1 MRAEPTNQTRQLKR
15 PISPIAAEMAS
26 KNKIV
31 VSSKIFVDDGKGEE
45 VIFQCDAQADKSKI
59 EIVQE
64 DFQYTYTGKHDHG
77 DMPVLKEGSGIC
89 KALKQVKEKTNA
101 FLTQKIESE
110 KQPKLKK
117 QKLTK

>member
-1 MRAEPTNQTRQLKR
+1 MKYPAP
-15 PISPIAAEMAS
+15 PFAVEMAS

-31 VSSKIFVDDGKGEE
+31 VSSKIFIDDGKGEE
-45 VIFQCDAQADKSKI
+45 IIFQCDGQADKSKI

>member
-1 MRAEPTNQTRQLKR
+1 
-15 PISPIAAEMAS
+15 MAS
-26 KNKIV
+26 TNIV

-45 VIFQCDAQADKSKI
+45 IVFQCEGQADKSKT
-59 EIVQE
+59 EIVRE

-89 KALKQVKEKTNA
+89 KALQHIKEKTNA